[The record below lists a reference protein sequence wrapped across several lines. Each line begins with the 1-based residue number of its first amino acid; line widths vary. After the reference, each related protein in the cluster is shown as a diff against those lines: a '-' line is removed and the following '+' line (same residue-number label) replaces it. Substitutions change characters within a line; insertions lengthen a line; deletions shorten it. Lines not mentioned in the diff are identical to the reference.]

1 MFTQNGTFTQ
11 NGMLLMNEKFFDL
24 KKEKQDRMINASL
37 KVFAEGGYA
46 HASTDDI
53 VREASISKGLLFHYF
68 GSKLGTYA
76 FMYQYSVRFFLLELS
91 AAKVG
96 GSKNV
101 FDMAKQVEQARW
113 QVLKGYPYL
122 LAFLQK
128 SRTENVKEALLET
141 EDMKEKLDEAYEKIL
156 ADVNAEGLP
165 AGTDAKKLLQMLLF
179 TMDGIMNEQ
188 FGKGAF
194 QADMLHEEVI
204 SYINNFRNALMP
216 PEE

>member
-1 MFTQNGTFTQ
+1 MFIFN
-11 NGMLLMNEKFFDL
+11 
-24 KKEKQDRMINASL
+24 S
-37 KVFAEGGYA
+37 
-46 HASTDDI
+46 
-53 VREASISKGLLFHYF
+53 
-68 GSKLGTYA
+68 
-76 FMYQYSVRFFLLELS
+76 
-91 AAKVG
+91 
-96 GSKNV
+96 
-101 FDMAKQVEQARW
+101 
-113 QVLKGYPYL
+113 P
-122 LAFLQK
+122 LQK

-204 SYINNFRNALMP
+204 SYLNNFRNALMP